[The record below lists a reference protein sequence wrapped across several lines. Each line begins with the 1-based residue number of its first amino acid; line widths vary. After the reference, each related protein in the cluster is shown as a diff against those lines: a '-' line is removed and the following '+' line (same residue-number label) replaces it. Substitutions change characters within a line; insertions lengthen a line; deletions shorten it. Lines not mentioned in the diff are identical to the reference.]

1 MRVNGQEIPLNN
13 TTTLQAFLEQQGYDL
28 NRIAVELNGQII
40 TKELYATEPLTDTDK
55 LEIVTFVGGG

>member
-13 TTTLQAFLEQQGYDL
+13 INTLQAFLEQQGYDL

-40 TKELYATEPLTDTDK
+40 TKLQYATEPLTDNDK